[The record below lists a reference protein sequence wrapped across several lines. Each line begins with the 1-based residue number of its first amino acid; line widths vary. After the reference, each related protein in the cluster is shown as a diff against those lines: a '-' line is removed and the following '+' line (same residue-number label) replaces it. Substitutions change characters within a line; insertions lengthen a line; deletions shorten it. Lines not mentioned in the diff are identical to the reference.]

1 MPQARPIVFVTD
13 FGSGNEWVGMCH
25 AVMTRIAR
33 DARIVNLSHFV
44 RPLDVK
50 SGARLLS
57 DSLRF
62 LPEDAILLAV
72 VDPTVGKVRDI
83 AVEAG
88 DGRLLV
94 GPDNGL
100 LSMAWNESGGVVRAV
115 EVTSH
120 EVVILPVAPSLHA
133 RDVLCPAAA
142 HLAAGMPLERLGR
155 PIDRTDLAQITVTRP
170 EVEPG
175 TIRCEVIDHN
185 RFGNVQ
191 LNVRVPE
198 VALAGLDKSPDV
210 QIDWA
215 GGSVRAR
222 RGRTYADFEAGE
234 YGVIFDP
241 RGWLTIVR
249 GNPGNALEELQLS
262 VGDLISIS
270 GGAEPAS
277 ASRE

>member
-44 RPLDVK
+44 RPLDVD

-83 AVEAG
+83 AVEAA

-100 LSMAWNESGGVVRAV
+100 LSLAWGESGGVTRAV
-115 EVTSH
+115 EITSH
-120 EVVILPVAPSLHA
+120 EVVIHPVSPSLHA

-142 HLAAGMPLERLGR
+142 HLAAGMPIERLGR
-155 PIDRTDLAQITVTRP
+155 AIVRAELAQLTVARP
-170 EVEPG
+170 RIEPG
-175 TIRCEVIDHN
+175 LIRCEVIDYN

-191 LNVRVPE
+191 LNVRVPD
-198 VALAGLDKSPDV
+198 VALASLDQAPNV
-210 QIDWA
+210 EIEWEA
-215 GGSVRAR
+215 GSVQAR

-234 YGVIFDP
+234 YGVIYDP
-241 RGWLTIVR
+241 RGWLTIVL

-262 VGDLISIS
+262 VGDLLRIS
-270 GGAEPAS
+270 GGIGSAPAEP
-277 ASRE
+277 

>member
-44 RPLDVK
+44 RPLDVR

-62 LPEDAILLAV
+62 LPDDAILLAV

-83 AVEAG
+83 AVEAR

-100 LSMAWNESGGVVRAV
+100 LSLAWGESGGVARAV
-115 EVTSH
+115 EITSH
-120 EVVILPVAPSLHA
+120 EVVIRPVAPSLHA

-142 HLAAGMPLERLGR
+142 HLSAGMPLERLGR
-155 PIDRTDLAQITVTRP
+155 GIDRDDLAQLTVARP
-170 EVEPG
+170 QIEPG
-175 TIRCEVIDHN
+175 TILCEVIDYN
-185 RFGNVQ
+185 RFGNIQ
-191 LNVRVPE
+191 LNVRVPD
-198 VALAGLDKSPDV
+198 VALAGLDEAPH
-210 QIDWA
+210 IEIEWPA
-215 GGSVRAR
+215 GSVRAR

-249 GNPGNALEELQLS
+249 GNPGNALEELQLT
-262 VGDLISIS
+262 VGDLIRIIRGPEQES
-270 GGAEPAS
+270 
-277 ASRE
+277 